1 MVFFV
6 ENVTVKITVLI
17 TLTCLNMNIS
27 RKFKTY
33 THRKMFHMQLSK
45 EENEIDLLLK
55 SYKRTVLDRYPHI
68 LEIHVE
74 NLTFDFYKIT
84 ANMNL

>member
-6 ENVTVKITVLI
+6 ENVTLKITVLI

-45 EENEIDLLLK
+45 EEK
-55 SYKRTVLDRYPHI
+55 
-68 LEIHVE
+68 
-74 NLTFDFYKIT
+74 
-84 ANMNL
+84 